1 MDEIL
6 GVLTRPITW
15 WSTSSLPKHHE
26 MPGGYDG
33 KSFSNP
39 AESRAVKDILLR
51 LLFARNALK
60 VNEPL
65 EILVIA
71 PYSAQV
77 NDLNRQISGVA
88 SQLQEKGVR
97 IEVNSI
103 DAVQGREADLVIFS
117 TVRSN
122 ENSRVGFLD
131 SDKRINVALS
141 RARKGLII
149 VGDSMFLSSAQ
160 SPFKDVLSFIDRR
173 PKWARIET
181 LS

>member
-1 MDEIL
+1 MENIL
-6 GVLTRPITW
+6 GVITAPITW
-15 WSTSSLPKHHE
+15 WSTSSLPKHYE
-26 MPGGYDG
+26 MAGGYDG

-39 AESRAVKDILLR
+39 AESRAIRDILSR
-51 LLFARNALK
+51 LQFARKAGQ
-60 VNEPL
+60 VPGPM
-65 EILVIA
+65 EILIIA

-77 NDLNRQISGVA
+77 NDINRQIGGVA
-88 SQLQEKGVR
+88 SQLEGVR

-149 VGDSMFLSSAQ
+149 VGDSHFLSGVN
-160 SPFKDVLSFIDRR
+160 SPFKDVLSFVERK
-173 PKWARIET
+173 PTWARIEV